1 MKKDREKK
9 QKYSNITD
17 ATIMGSTSEESA
29 LYASA
34 NRENLSVLDRL
45 EEISKRKI
53 NPNYINQNIN
63 QQAGFSAE
71 LKEQAHAN
79 AQNILMENGER
90 LVQYD
95 NLSVDQKAQIRE
107 RFPDYATPSK
117 NHEIV
122 DYISVDE
129 KGNVIPGTA
138 TQSKF
143 VGRNGAECFK
153 EFLSKNYEKYL
164 KNGVK
169 MEIPKD
175 FFGDFQKEANI
186 KIKSLES
193 QIAKQKSFG
202 DFQKA
207 AKLEE
212 KLQKCKII
220 KANTRSASITKE
232 EAIYARNHPT
242 LSTAKDVTN
251 LSHQAGMNALGVGAL
266 VSGGVSLITNLLECV
281 TKGKDPKKAI
291 KHTAIA
297 TLKGGAYSY
306 GVAFS
311 SSLLGGMMQNSANK
325 VIQSL
330 GKSSAPAMIVGACVA
345 NFTIFGRYLSGK
357 IDEVELC
364 KQLGRTNTSLIS
376 GGAMAVAGQALIP
389 IPVVG
394 MLIGGFVGAA
404 LSEAFFNALNSK
416 KVELA
421 RQRRIEIEKECRES
435 IRLLEMYR
443 NQFKEVFEQYFHE
456 TTKFFNQSFDEL
468 ERALY
473 AGDADLAIGVHNV
486 ISHSVSNFL
495 DHFHRLKRSKITI
508 EGINM
513 QDIQRQVSD
522 TRNLLNQLNAN
533 GIDGDSAPGVI
544 AGCVGLGASGFT
556 TGAILGGELAASGLA
571 GMAVLGGVVAGPA
584 LAILGAI
591 SADEMEKKRDDAK
604 AYYSQV
610 KAAVKKAD
618 VMIDNLLAVER
629 VVKLF
634 TRQITK
640 FDALFF
646 SLSQDAIAT
655 MKKHNY
661 NHSLYNQEERDQL
674 CVAVSTLMTLSAFLK
689 VPIIDKH
696 QKLQEKAQRALEI
709 MKKQMDSL
717 ESGHYDVAMIQSR
730 QQDLE
735 NLLKD
740 KGL

>member
-1 MKKDREKK
+1 MKKDREKN
-9 QKYSNITD
+9 SNI
-17 ATIMGSTSEESA
+17 ANAAIVGAVSEESA

-34 NRENLSVLDRL
+34 NKEYLAILDDKTLGRTL
-45 EEISKRKI
+45 EGISEYKV
-53 NPNYINQNIN
+53 NPKYQYQNIN

-79 AQNILMENGER
+79 AQNILMENKER

-95 NLSVDQKAQIRE
+95 NLSSEQKDQIKKL
-107 RFPDYATPSK
+107 FPDYATPNK
-117 NHEIV
+117 NHELV
-122 DYISVDE
+122 DYVRVDR
-129 KGNVIPGTA
+129 KGNVISNTL

-143 VGRNGAECFK
+143 VGRNGAECFEK
-153 EFLSKNYEKYL
+153 FLSKDYEKYL

-242 LSTAKDVTN
+242 LSTAKDMVSH
-251 LSHQAGMNALGVGAL
+251 SHQAGMNAAGVGAL
-266 VSGGVSLITNLLECV
+266 ISGVVSFATNFLECIV
-281 TKGKDPKKAI
+281 NGKDPKKAI

-306 GVAFS
+306 CVASAS
-311 SSLLGGMMQNSANK
+311 SSLGSLMQNSANK

-345 NFTIFGRYLSGK
+345 NVTIFGRYFSGK
-357 IDEVELC
+357 IDEAELC

-394 MLIGGFVGAA
+394 ALIGGFVSAA

-435 IRLLEMYR
+435 IRLLEMYQ
-443 NQFKEVFEQYFHE
+443 NQFKEVFERYFHE

-473 AGDADLAIGVHNV
+473 AGDADLVIGAN
-486 ISHSVSNFL
+486 N
-495 DHFHRLKRSKITI
+495 KIQ
-508 EGINM
+508 E
-513 QDIQRQVSD
+513 
-522 TRNLLNQLNAN
+522 
-533 GIDGDSAPGVI
+533 
-544 AGCVGLGASGFT
+544 GLGQ
-556 TGAILGGELAASGLA
+556 
-571 GMAVLGGVVAGPA
+571 
-584 LAILGAI
+584 
-591 SADEMEKKRDDAK
+591 K
-604 AYYSQV
+604 
-610 KAAVKKAD
+610 
-618 VMIDNLLAVER
+618 
-629 VVKLF
+629 
-634 TRQITK
+634 
-640 FDALFF
+640 ALFGN
-646 SLSQDAIAT
+646 
-655 MKKHNY
+655 K
-661 NHSLYNQEERDQL
+661 QEGWNFITNPGR
-674 CVAVSTLMTLSAFLK
+674 T
-689 VPIIDKH
+689 
-696 QKLQEKAQRALEI
+696 EI
-709 MKKQMDSL
+709 
-717 ESGHYDVAMIQSR
+717 
-730 QQDLE
+730 
-735 NLLKD
+735 
-740 KGL
+740 